1 MSIEKLVAELERADV
16 EYKLNMPL
24 ALASTFKIGGAC
36 ALAVFPKN
44 REELAFVVQASR
56 GLGVRYAVIGK
67 ASNILFADE
76 GFDGMMIFTSR
87 MTQITEG
94 NGSLYAEAGVSLG
107 ALAAFAEKKSLS
119 GLEFAYGIPG
129 SIGGAVFMNAGA
141 YGGEMSDV
149 AAYSDYYDP
158 DTDTFG
164 RFSGDEQGF
173 SYRKSIYSVNENLII
188 LGAAFELKA
197 GNKEE
202 IRSAMNENLRKR
214 REKQPLEY
222 PSAGSAFKRPEGD
235 FAARLI
241 DECGLKGFSIGGAA
255 VSEKHAG
262 FVINKGNATAK
273 DVRALME
280 EVARRVLEQFGVK
293 LESEIRYI
301 K

>member
-1 MSIEKLVAELERADV
+1 MSIEKLVSKLDRADV

-24 ALASTFKIGGAC
+24 APASTFKIGGAC
-36 ALAVFPKN
+36 ALAVFPQN
-44 REELAFVVQASR
+44 REELALAIRASR
-56 GLGVRYAVIGK
+56 VLGIRYAVIGK

-76 GFDGMMIFTSR
+76 DFGGMMIFTSR
-87 MTQITEG
+87 MTQITEE
-94 NGSLYAEAGVSLG
+94 NGLLYAEAGVVLG
-107 ALAAFAEKKSLS
+107 ALAALAEKKALS

-129 SIGGAVFMNAGA
+129 SVGGAVFMNAGA

-149 AAYSDYYDP
+149 TVYSDYYDP
-158 DTDTFG
+158 ETDAFG
-164 RFSGDEQGF
+164 RLTGDEQRF
-173 SYRKSIYSVNENLII
+173 SYRKSIYSANENLII

-202 IRSAMNENLRKR
+202 IRSLMNENLRKR

-241 DECGLKGFSIGGAA
+241 DECGLKGFSVGDAA

>member
-1 MSIEKLVAELERADV
+1 MSIEKLVSKLDRADV

-24 ALASTFKIGGAC
+24 APASTFKIGGAC
-36 ALAVFPKN
+36 ALAVFPQN
-44 REELAFVVQASR
+44 REELALAIRASR
-56 GLGVRYAVIGK
+56 GLGIRYAVIGK

-76 GFDGMMIFTSR
+76 DFGGMMIFTSR
-87 MTQITEG
+87 MTQITEE
-94 NGSLYAEAGVSLG
+94 NGLLYAEAGVGLG

-129 SIGGAVFMNAGA
+129 SVGGAVFMNAGA
-141 YGGEMSDV
+141 YGGEISDV
-149 AAYSDYYDP
+149 TVYSDYYDP
-158 DTDTFG
+158 ETDAFG
-164 RFSGDEQGF
+164 RLTGDEQRF

-202 IRSAMNENLRKR
+202 IRSLMNENLRKR

-241 DECGLKGFSIGGAA
+241 DECGLKGFSVGDAA